1 MYVRDGND
9 AVRNNATGRRVV
21 FANEAMR
28 ERWLDTLYNSKFTS
42 MRKAARNIALVER
55 RCA

>member
-9 AVRNNATGRRVV
+9 AVRNNATGQRVV

-42 MRKAARNIALVER
+42 MRKASRNIALVER